1 MRKSFTLFI
10 VALSFSMTAGAQSYT
25 DHVQQK
31 RSGMGTV
38 TITQS
43 QAIDDLVN
51 GKTAE
56 TSRQKTTDDTAH
68 KSQSAPSSHNSQ
80 SVHNPQSSHKSQTEL
95 ASGKR
100 DSVRRTDEEVAERR
114 REAAEKRAE
123 AEREA
128 DNEMS
133 IPTIDM
139 RKKVMRGS
147 RKVRG
152 YRVQAFAGGNSR
164 ADRQRAQQIGNAI
177 KMKFPDQ
184 PVYVHFYS
192 PRWICR
198 VGNFRSYEQANRM
211 LKAVRAMG
219 YKGATI
225 VQGKI
230 TVQD

>member
-1 MRKSFTLFI
+1 MSKSFTLFI

-31 RSGMGTV
+31 QSGMGIV

-51 GKTAE
+51 GKTVE

-95 ASGKR
+95 VSGKR
-100 DSVRRTDEEVAERR
+100 DSVRRTDEEAEERR

-123 AEREA
+123 AERE
-128 DNEMS
+128 DDSEMS

-147 RKVRG
+147 RKVKG

-198 VGNFRSYEQANRM
+198 VGNFRSYEQANQM